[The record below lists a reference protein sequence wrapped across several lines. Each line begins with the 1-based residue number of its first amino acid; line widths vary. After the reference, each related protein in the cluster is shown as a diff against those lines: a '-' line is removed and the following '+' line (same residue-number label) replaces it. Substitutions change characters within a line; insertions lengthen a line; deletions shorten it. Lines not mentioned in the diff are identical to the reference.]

1 MVVGSGGSLNFRES
15 HPYFTQIQFEMA
27 VSGCSW
33 ADFVVFTPLEDDLG
47 EDVFVE
53 RIHFSESWQKKLLPA
68 VSRFFRNFVVLE
80 LLTRRVQRNV
90 PLIPLSC

>member
-1 MVVGSGGSLNFRES
+1 MRES

-33 ADFVVFTPLEDDLG
+33 ADFVVFTLLEDDQG

-53 RIHFSESWQKKLLPA
+53 RIHFSESFWQKKLLPA